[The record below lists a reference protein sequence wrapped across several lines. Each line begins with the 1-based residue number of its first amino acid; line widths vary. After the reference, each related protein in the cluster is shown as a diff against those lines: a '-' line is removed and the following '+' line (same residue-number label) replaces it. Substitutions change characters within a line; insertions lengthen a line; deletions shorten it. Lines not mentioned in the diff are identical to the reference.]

1 MGKNKKDECKKPPK
15 IFTLDTET
23 RGLFGE
29 IFRVGLY
36 DGSRYFVANTFKEIK
51 TTILK
56 YTTEYDCHVF
66 IHNLDFDLS
75 KTIYDTIP
83 SASLKDSIFINNN
96 VTLFKTSLAT
106 LSDIKEENDIVPES
120 ITFHDSNKLI
130 LGRLKKICKDFG
142 LDEHQ
147 SKIELKDHILS
158 LGWGR
163 NKKGERINDISE
175 YDEFESEG
183 YYFKNVDPFER
194 QLNEYLR
201 MDCISLYEVLNT
213 LIRISGLEVETFLR
227 CPTTASLAM
236 KVYSTNYPDDYEKAV
251 STNYHS
257 DTGKYYEKFIRESY
271 CGGRTEVFT
280 PYLKFGFHYD
290 VNSEYPFV
298 MKTFKLPYGRPTM
311 HDGYEAH
318 KKFKYWYNFNKGAG
332 FLKCDIYIPDMFIP
346 PLPVKRGKLIFP
358 VGNVTGTWT
367 FEEIKVALE
376 QGCKIR
382 KIHRCLYFEK
392 TAYLFKD
399 FVEYFEEIKNTTEGA
414 MKVFAKLMQNALY
427 GKFGM
432 KRIRETILDIS
443 EKEKCEERYQKFGYR
458 YMILKNPLLPS
469 GEFIKA
475 DTASSAEYIQPH
487 IASYITSLAR
497 LVLYKGLLA
506 QQEKGIVA
514 YCDTDSVAC
523 EAKMD
528 DDMIH
533 EKEYGK
539 WKLESIVMD
548 GIFLQPKTYYEKHP
562 TLVEDDKGLYLAT
575 DPEKNF
581 IKNKKTETKKFKGI
595 PSRKM
600 DDITE
605 ETYQTIFSKL
615 IDIQKRL
622 EAGEEIPKTELK
634 FPLYKEKEE
643 KRIKFATNLKN
654 PVYDENGK
662 VTFDK
667 KIEIIKSLNL
677 AGGQKRQMDY
687 INNTSK
693 AHVLNDFIYNEG
705 ASY

>member
-1 MGKNKKDECKKPPK
+1 MEKTNKKRVQKPPK

-36 DGSRYFVANTFKEIK
+36 DGSRYFVANSFKEIK
-51 TTILK
+51 TSILK
-56 YTTEYDCHVF
+56 YTTKYDCHVF

-75 KTIYDTIP
+75 KIIHDAIP

-96 VTLFKTSLAT
+96 VTLFKTSLST
-106 LSDIKEENDIVPES
+106 LSDITDEKEIVSES

-142 LDEHQ
+142 LDKHQ
-147 SKIELKDHILS
+147 SKIELKDHIIE

-163 NKKGERINDISE
+163 NRKGKRINDISE
-175 YDEFESEG
+175 YDDFESEG
-183 YYFKNVDPFER
+183 YYFKNVDPFEK

-201 MDCISLYEVLNT
+201 MDCISLYEVVNT
-213 LIRISGLEVETFLR
+213 LITISGLEIEDFLR

-236 KVYSTNYPDDYEKAV
+236 KVYSTNYPDDYKKAI

-257 DTGKYYEKFIRESY
+257 DSGKYYEKFIRESY

-280 PYLKFGFHYD
+280 PYLKWGYHYD

-298 MKTFKLPYGRPTM
+298 MKTFKLPYGRPVM
-311 HDGYEAH
+311 YDGDKARQQ
-318 KKFKYWYNFNKGAG
+318 FKYWFNFNQGAG
-332 FLKCDIYIPDMFIP
+332 FLKCDIYIPEMFIP

-358 VGNVTGTWT
+358 TGNVTGTWT
-367 FEEIKVALE
+367 FEEIKVALQ

-399 FVEYFEEIKNTTEGA
+399 FVEYFEKIKNTSEGA
-414 MKVFAKLMQNALY
+414 MRVFAKLMQNSLY

-432 KRIRETILDIS
+432 KRIRDTLLDIT
-443 EKEKCEERYQKFGYR
+443 ELEKCEDRFQKYGYA
-458 YMILKNPLLPS
+458 YVVLKNPLMPG

-475 DTASSAEYIQPH
+475 DIASSAEYIQPH
-487 IASYITSLAR
+487 ISAYITSLAR
-497 LVLYKGLLA
+497 LVLYNGLLE
-506 QQEKGIVA
+506 QHKKGVVA

-528 DDMIH
+528 DSMVH
-533 EKEYGK
+533 ENEYGK
-539 WKLESIVMD
+539 WKLESVIMD

-562 TLVEDDKGLYLAT
+562 TLVEDDNGMYLST
-575 DPEKNF
+575 DKENKF
-581 IKNKKTETKKFKGI
+581 IKNKYTETKKFKGI

-600 DDITE
+600 EDITE
-605 ETYQTIFSKL
+605 DTYKTIFNKL
-615 IDIQKRL
+615 IEIQKRL
-622 EAGEEIPKTELK
+622 ESGEEIPKGELK

-654 PVYDENGK
+654 PQYDENGV

-667 KIEIIKSLNL
+667 KVEIIKSLNL
-677 AGGQKRQMDY
+677 AGGQKRNMDY

-693 AHVLNDFIYNEG
+693 APVLNDFIEG
-705 ASY
+705 VY